1 MRLGIDVDDTI
12 AKTHQEIVR
21 LALEYDKKYVK
32 GKGFK
37 DRNALYLVD
46 MFYWQVNDAKRFITY
61 LRNVNYYKDL
71 EVMDEANKYI
81 NMLYDEGYEVFFIT
95 RRNDNIRVRSITV
108 DWLRRNSFKY
118 HELILGAINKGE
130 VCKRMDIDLFID
142 NDPVN
147 IDDALDYGVRGLVI
161 TDTYNKDDNE
171 YIRCNTWKEIYD
183 YVKGENNGKNC

>member
-71 EVMDEANKYI
+71 VADRKVRFKIKDIFKDHWDNFINKYKS
-81 NMLYDEGYEVFFIT
+81 LK
-95 RRNDNIRVRSITV
+95 
-108 DWLRRNSFKY
+108 SF
-118 HELILGAINKGE
+118 
-130 VCKRMDIDLFID
+130 
-142 NDPVN
+142 
-147 IDDALDYGVRGLVI
+147 
-161 TDTYNKDDNE
+161 
-171 YIRCNTWKEIYD
+171 
-183 YVKGENNGKNC
+183 